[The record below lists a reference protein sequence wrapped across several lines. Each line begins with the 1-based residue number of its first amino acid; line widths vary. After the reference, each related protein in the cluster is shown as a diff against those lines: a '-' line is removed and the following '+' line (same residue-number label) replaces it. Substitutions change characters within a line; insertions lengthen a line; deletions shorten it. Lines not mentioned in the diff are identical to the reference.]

1 MMKITQPGKMKELVR
16 KWRIVDAQGKVLG
29 QIAVAIADA
38 LRGKDKV
45 IFTPHLD
52 LGDFIIVINA
62 KDVVLTGN
70 KMEQKEYYRHSRY
83 FGNLKVKTA
92 KEKIENNKPEEIIMD
107 AVKGMIPRNK
117 LRKDMISRLKIYSG
131 ATHPHEAQQP
141 TPMNV

>member
-92 KEKIENNKPEEIIMD
+92 KEKMENNKPEEIIMD

-117 LRKDMISRLKIYSG
+117 LRKDMISRLKIYAG
-131 ATHPHEAQQP
+131 PTHPHEAQQP

>member
-62 KDVVLTGN
+62 KEVVLTGN
-70 KMEQKEYYRHSRY
+70 KMDQKEYYKHSRY

-92 KEKIENNKPEEIIMD
+92 KEKMANNKPEEIIMD

-117 LRKDMISRLKIYSG
+117 LRKDMLSRLKIYAG
-131 ATHPHEAQQP
+131 PKHPHEAQQP
-141 TPMNV
+141 TQLIA